1 MNTFPLFFKLE
12 TRKVLIVGGGD
23 VALRKADLLSRAGA
37 CITVLAPSIDHDIE
51 ALLSDSKHQLIYE
64 NYNKSYMSGA
74 RIIIAA
80 TDEETLN
87 HQIHADA
94 TERNIPVNVVD
105 TPHLCDFIFPAIV
118 DRNPIVIGISSN
130 GKAPVLAR
138 LLRARLETL
147 IPQGYGKLAKL
158 AGEFRSEVKAKIPTL
173 TGRRQFWERAFEG
186 KVSELMFAG
195 NEDQASAL
203 LKSDLDTTAA
213 AIGNSS
219 TASETAPV
227 TSVAK
232 AMLNNDASQANATE
246 QHLSTQSEQ
255 SAQSA
260 QTEMGE
266 VYIVGAGPGD
276 PELLTFKAL
285 RLMQQA
291 DIVYYDALVSPQ
303 VLDLCRRDAD
313 KVYVGKKRSNHAVAQ
328 LGINELLV
336 NSAKTGRR
344 VVRLKGGD
352 PFIFG
357 RGGEEIESLR
367 AHGVPYQ
374 VVPGIT
380 AANAA
385 ASYAGIPLTHRD
397 HSQSV
402 RFVTGFLKAGAPNSN
417 FKSFLNT
424 DETLVFYMGLHSLP
438 RLTEGLIDA
447 GRSADTPI
455 AIVSNASMPNQ
466 QVLTGTL
473 DNIVAQQAEAQ
484 LPTPALLIMGD
495 VVSLQ
500 DDLAWYNQ
508 KKLLDSQ
515 HNNQRNGQHT
525 HDTARKARNWLR
537 GGVANTDKAHADKNH
552 YNHKQPTDA
561 RSTDQQAHALS
572 MVANLAA
579 ADDDLQELV
588 VS

>member
-12 TRKVLIVGGGD
+12 DRKVLIVGGGD

-37 CITVLAPSIDHDIE
+37 CITVLAPTIMAEIQ

-64 NYNKSYMSGA
+64 NYHKTYMTGA
-74 RIIIAA
+74 RVIIAA
-80 TDEETLN
+80 TDDETLN

-94 TERNIPVNVVD
+94 TEINIPVNVVD
-105 TPHLCDFIFPAIV
+105 TPPLCDFIFPAIV

-158 AGEFRSEVKAKIPTL
+158 AGDFRTEVKSKIPTL

-186 KVSELMFAG
+186 QVSELMFAG
-195 NEDQASAL
+195 NETQAAAQL
-203 LKSDLDTTAA
+203 QADLDDTAA
-213 AIGNSS
+213 KIDRTSNADIQLSQTAISVTDS
-219 TASETAPV
+219 KDQPQQHPEHSAAS
-227 TSVAK
+227 
-232 AMLNNDASQANATE
+232 
-246 QHLSTQSEQ
+246 SEQ
-255 SAQSA
+255 
-260 QTEMGE
+260 TPIGE

-313 KVYVGKKRSNHAVAQ
+313 KVFVGKKRSNHAVAQ

-336 NSAKTGRR
+336 NSAKEGRR

-424 DETLVFYMGLHSLP
+424 DETVVFYMGLHSLP
-438 RLTEGLIDA
+438 RLTEGLIEA
-447 GRSADTPI
+447 GRNADTPI
-455 AIVSNASMPNQ
+455 AIISNASMPNQ

-473 DNIVAQQAEAQ
+473 ATIVAQQEKAQ

-495 VVSLQ
+495 VVALHHN
-500 DDLAWYNQ
+500 LAWYNLQ
-508 KKLLDSQ
+508 NQQ
-515 HNNQRNGQHT
+515 HNQNVS
-525 HDTARKARNWLR
+525 DTANNWLR
-537 GGVANTDKAHADKNH
+537 GGTAATPKETSL
-552 YNHKQPTDA
+552 Q
-561 RSTDQQAHALS
+561 QQAHALS
-572 MVANLAA
+572 MVANLATQ
-579 ADDDLQELV
+579 QEDGLEKLV
-588 VS
+588 ID

>member
-1 MNTFPLFFKLE
+1 MTGNAMNTFPLFFKLE
-12 TRKVLIVGGGD
+12 DRKVLIVGGGD

-37 CITVLAPSIDHDIE
+37 CITILAPSISAEIQ
-51 ALLSDSKHQLIYE
+51 ALLADSKHQLIYE
-64 NYNKSYMSGA
+64 NYNKTYMSGA
-74 RIIIAA
+74 RVIIAA
-80 TDEETLN
+80 TDDEMLN
-87 HQIHADA
+87 HQVHADA
-94 TERNIPVNVVD
+94 TELNIPVNVVD
-105 TPHLCDFIFPAIV
+105 TPPLCDFIFPAIV

-158 AGEFRSEVKAKIPTL
+158 AGDFRTEVKSKIPTL
-173 TGRRQFWERAFEG
+173 TGRRQFWERTFEG
-186 KVSELMFAG
+186 QVSELMFAG
-195 NEDQASAL
+195 NEAQAAAQL
-203 LKSDLDTTAA
+203 QADLDETAA
-213 AIGNSS
+213 KIDKTSITDTQKLQTEFS
-219 TASETAPV
+219 
-227 TSVAK
+227 SVATTDTIDQPK
-232 AMLNNDASQANATE
+232 QHFEHSSVSPE
-246 QHLSTQSEQ
+246 QTPI
-255 SAQSA
+255 
-260 QTEMGE
+260 GE

-313 KVYVGKKRSNHAVAQ
+313 KVFVGKKRSNHAVAQ

-336 NSAKTGRR
+336 NSAKEGRR

-367 AHGVPYQ
+367 AHAVPYQ

-402 RFVTGFLKAGAPNSN
+402 RFVTGFLKAGAPNNN

-424 DETLVFYMGLHSLP
+424 DETVVFYMGLHSLP
-438 RLTEGLIDA
+438 RLTEGLIEA
-447 GRSADTPI
+447 GRSSDTPI

-473 DNIVAQQAEAQ
+473 TDIVELQEKKQ

-495 VVSLQ
+495 VVALHH
-500 DDLAWYNQ
+500 DLAWYNLQ
-508 KKLLDSQ
+508 SQQ
-515 HNNQRNGQHT
+515 HNQNIN
-525 HDTARKARNWLR
+525 DTANNWLR
-537 GGVANTDKAHADKNH
+537 GGTAATPKEGHTDTN
-552 YNHKQPTDA
+552 
-561 RSTDQQAHALS
+561 QQAHALS

-579 ADDDLQELV
+579 ADNGLEELV
-588 VS
+588 ID

>member
-12 TRKVLIVGGGD
+12 DRKVLIVGGGD

-37 CITVLAPSIDHDIE
+37 SITVVATDICDE
-51 ALLSDSKHQLIYE
+51 LQALLQDDKHQLIYE
-64 NYNKSYMSGA
+64 QYNKKYMAGA
-74 RIIIAA
+74 RVIIAG
-80 TDEETLN
+80 TDDEALN

-94 TERNIPVNVVD
+94 TELNIPVNVVD
-105 TPHLCDFIFPAIV
+105 TPPLCDFIFPAIV

-158 AGEFRSEVKAKIPTL
+158 AGDFRAEVKTKIPTL

-186 KVSELMFAG
+186 QVSELMFAG
-195 NEDQASAL
+195 NETQAAAQL
-203 LKSDLDTTAA
+203 QADLDSTAA
-213 AIGNSS
+213 KIANNNANKDAPTRQHS
-219 TASETAPV
+219 TAQKTHTDSLTTPMLSNESAASDSETV
-227 TSVAK
+227 
-232 AMLNNDASQANATE
+232 
-246 QHLSTQSEQ
+246 
-255 SAQSA
+255 AQS
-260 QTEMGE
+260 TPPVGE

-291 DIVYYDALVSPQ
+291 DIVFYDALVSPQ

-313 KVYVGKKRSNHAVAQ
+313 KIFVGKKRSNHAVAQ

-336 NSAKTGRR
+336 AEAKKGRR

-367 AHGVPYQ
+367 AHDIPYQ

-402 RFVTGFLKAGAPNSN
+402 RFVTGFLKAGAPNNN
-417 FKSFLNT
+417 FKNFLNT
-424 DETLVFYMGLHSLP
+424 DETVVFYMGLHSLA
-438 RLTEGLIDA
+438 RLTEGLIEA
-447 GRSADTPI
+447 GRSSETPI

-473 DNIVAQQAEAQ
+473 ATINELQEQNQ

-495 VVSLQ
+495 VVALHN
-500 DDLAWYNQ
+500 DLAWYNLQ
-508 KKLLDSQ
+508 NKTVS
-515 HNNQRNGQHT
+515 
-525 HDTARKARNWLR
+525 DTADNWLR
-537 GGVANTDKAHADKNH
+537 GGTASTPKDQLTDN
-552 YNHKQPTDA
+552 
-561 RSTDQQAHALS
+561 SSQQAHALS
-572 MVANLAA
+572 MIANLAEQPS
-579 ADDDLQELV
+579 DSLEQLV
-588 VS
+588 IS

>member
-12 TRKVLIVGGGD
+12 NRKVLIVGGGD

-37 CITVLAPSIDHDIE
+37 AITILAPDISTE
-51 ALLSDSKHQLIYE
+51 IQALLSDDKHELIYK
-64 NYNKSYMSGA
+64 NYNKSYMTGA
-74 RIIIAA
+74 RVIIAA
-80 TDEETLN
+80 TDDETLN

-94 TERNIPVNVVD
+94 TALNIPVNVVD

-118 DRNPIVIGISSN
+118 DRNPIIIGISSN

-158 AGEFRSEVKAKIPTL
+158 AGEFRSEVKRKIPTL

-186 KVSELMFAG
+186 QVSQLMFAG
-195 NEDQASAL
+195 NEREASAQ
-203 LKSDLDTTAA
+203 LKADLDSTVAALENSANHSVDPDAHNPTNSPATTT
-213 AIGNSS
+213 SQHSQSHS
-219 TASETAPV
+219 TESLSVSAPV
-227 TSVAK
+227 AIDKLTTTQH
-232 AMLNNDASQANATE
+232 NNINQAQA
-246 QHLSTQSEQ
+246 
-255 SAQSA
+255 AV
-260 QTEMGE
+260 GE

-313 KVYVGKKRSNHAVAQ
+313 KVFVGKKRSNHAVAQ
-328 LGINELLV
+328 LGINELLI
-336 NSAKTGRR
+336 NSAKQGRR

-367 AHGVPYQ
+367 AHEVPYQ

-402 RFVTGFLKAGAPNSN
+402 RFVTGFLKAGAPNEKFEN
-417 FKSFLNT
+417 LLDTN
-424 DETLVFYMGLHSLP
+424 ETVVFYMGLHSLA
-438 RLTEGLIDA
+438 RLTTGLINA
-447 GRSADTPI
+447 GRSPETPI

-473 DNIVAQQAEAQ
+473 ESIVALQEQNQ

-495 VVSLQ
+495 VVAMH
-500 DDLAWYNQ
+500 DDLAWYN
-508 KKLLDSQ
+508 K
-515 HNNQRNGQHT
+515 HNKDAG
-525 HDTARKARNWLR
+525 DTETNWLR
-537 GGVANTDKAHADKNH
+537 AGTAITD
-552 YNHKQPTDA
+552 QDA
-561 RSTDQQAHALS
+561 KKPIDQQAHALS
-572 MVANLAA
+572 MIANLAA
-579 ADDDLQELV
+579 QQEEGLEQLV
-588 VS
+588 IG

>member
-12 TRKVLIVGGGD
+12 NRKVLIVGGGD

-37 CITVLAPSIDHDIE
+37 AITILAPDISTE
-51 ALLSDSKHQLIYE
+51 IQALLSDDKHELIYK
-64 NYNKSYMSGA
+64 NYNKSYMTGA
-74 RIIIAA
+74 RVIIAA
-80 TDEETLN
+80 TDDETLN

-94 TERNIPVNVVD
+94 TALNIPVNVVD

-118 DRNPIVIGISSN
+118 DRNPIIIGISSN

-158 AGEFRSEVKAKIPTL
+158 AGEFRSEVKRKIPTL

-186 KVSELMFAG
+186 QVSQLMFAG
-195 NEDQASAL
+195 NEREATAQLKADLESTVAALEDSANH
-203 LKSDLDTTAA
+203 SVDPDAHNPTNSPATTT
-213 AIGNSS
+213 SQHSQSHS
-219 TASETAPV
+219 TESLSANAPV
-227 TSVAK
+227 ATDK
-232 AMLNNDASQANATE
+232 LTTTQHNNINQAQA
-246 QHLSTQSEQ
+246 
-255 SAQSA
+255 AV
-260 QTEMGE
+260 GE

-313 KVYVGKKRSNHAVAQ
+313 KVFVGKKRSNHAVAQ
-328 LGINELLV
+328 LGINELLI
-336 NSAKTGRR
+336 NSAKQGRR

-367 AHGVPYQ
+367 AHEVPYQ

-402 RFVTGFLKAGAPNSN
+402 RFVTGFLKAGAPNEKFEN
-417 FKSFLNT
+417 LLDTN
-424 DETLVFYMGLHSLP
+424 ETVVFYMGLHSLA
-438 RLTEGLIDA
+438 RLTTGLINA
-447 GRSADTPI
+447 GRSPETPI

-473 DNIVAQQAEAQ
+473 ESIVALQEQNQ

-495 VVSLQ
+495 VVALH
-500 DDLAWYNQ
+500 DDLAWYN
-508 KKLLDSQ
+508 K
-515 HNNQRNGQHT
+515 HNK
-525 HDTARKARNWLR
+525 DTGDTEANWLR
-537 GGVANTDKAHADKNH
+537 EEVPKNKGV
-552 YNHKQPTDA
+552 KQ
-561 RSTDQQAHALS
+561 STNQQAHALS
-572 MVANLAA
+572 MIANLAA
-579 ADDDLQELV
+579 QQKEGLEQLV
-588 VS
+588 IG

>member
-12 TRKVLIVGGGD
+12 DRKVLIVGGGD

-37 CITVLAPSIDHDIE
+37 SITVMATDICDE
-51 ALLSDSKHQLIYE
+51 LQALLQDDKHQLIYE
-64 NYNKSYMSGA
+64 QYNKKYMAGA
-74 RIIIAA
+74 RVIIAG
-80 TDEETLN
+80 TDDEALN

-94 TERNIPVNVVD
+94 TELNIPVNVVD
-105 TPHLCDFIFPAIV
+105 TPPLCDFIFPAIV

-158 AGEFRSEVKAKIPTL
+158 AGDFRAEVKTKIPTL

-186 KVSELMFAG
+186 QVSELMFAG
-195 NEDQASAL
+195 NETQAAAQL
-203 LKSDLDTTAA
+203 QADLDSTAA
-213 AIGNSS
+213 QIANNNANKDAPTRQHS
-219 TASETAPV
+219 TAQKTHTDSLTTPMLSNESAASDSETV
-227 TSVAK
+227 
-232 AMLNNDASQANATE
+232 
-246 QHLSTQSEQ
+246 
-255 SAQSA
+255 AQS
-260 QTEMGE
+260 TPPVGE

-291 DIVYYDALVSPQ
+291 DIVFYDALVSPQ

-313 KVYVGKKRSNHAVAQ
+313 KIFVGKKRSNHAVAQ

-336 NSAKTGRR
+336 AEAKKGRR

-367 AHGVPYQ
+367 AHDIPYQ

-402 RFVTGFLKAGAPNSN
+402 RFVTGFLKAGAPNNN
-417 FKSFLNT
+417 FKNFLNT
-424 DETLVFYMGLHSLP
+424 DETVVFYMGLHSLA
-438 RLTEGLIDA
+438 RLTEGLIEA
-447 GRSADTPI
+447 GRSSETPI

-473 DNIVAQQAEAQ
+473 ATINELQEQNQ

-495 VVSLQ
+495 VVALHN
-500 DDLAWYNQ
+500 DLAWYNLQ
-508 KKLLDSQ
+508 NKTVS
-515 HNNQRNGQHT
+515 
-525 HDTARKARNWLR
+525 DTADNWLR
-537 GGVANTDKAHADKNH
+537 GGTASTPKDQLTDN
-552 YNHKQPTDA
+552 
-561 RSTDQQAHALS
+561 SSQQAHALS
-572 MVANLAA
+572 MIANLAEQPS
-579 ADDDLQELV
+579 DSLEQLV
-588 VS
+588 IS

>member
-1 MNTFPLFFKLE
+1 MIGHIMNTFPLFFKLE
-12 TRKVLIVGGGD
+12 DRKVLIVGGGD

-37 CITVLAPSIDHDIE
+37 TITILAPSISHE
-51 ALLSDSKHQLIYE
+51 LQALLSDSKHELIYE
-64 NYNKSYMSGA
+64 HYNKKYMTDS
-74 RIIIAA
+74 RVIIAG
-80 TDEETLN
+80 TDDEALN

-94 TERNIPVNVVD
+94 TALNIPVNVVD

-158 AGEFRSEVKAKIPTL
+158 AGEFRGEVKAKIPTL
-173 TGRRQFWERAFEG
+173 TGRRQFWEKAFEG
-186 KVSELMFAG
+186 PISQLMFAG
-195 NEDQASAL
+195 NEAQAAAQL
-203 LKSDLDTTAA
+203 QADLDSTAA
-213 AIGNSS
+213 QIVRENSISSNSDIANAQAAS
-219 TASETAPV
+219 TTAPV
-227 TSVAK
+227 LTGDFLTDNSHGNTVAK
-232 AMLNNDASQANATE
+232 
-246 QHLSTQSEQ
+246 STQPV
-255 SAQSA
+255 
-260 QTEMGE
+260 GE

-313 KVYVGKKRSNHAVAQ
+313 KVFVGKKRSNHAVAQ

-336 NSAKTGRR
+336 NSAKEGSR

-367 AHGVPYQ
+367 AHGIPYQ

-424 DETLVFYMGLHSLP
+424 DETVVFYMGLHSLP

-447 GRSADTPI
+447 GRSAETPI

-473 DNIVAQQAEAQ
+473 ENIVELQEKNQ

-495 VVSLQ
+495 VVSLHH
-500 DDLAWYNQ
+500 DLAWYNLQ
-508 KKLLDSQ
+508 NQQ
-515 HNNQRNGQHT
+515 HNQNVS
-525 HDTARKARNWLR
+525 DTDSNWLR
-537 GGVANTDKAHADKNH
+537 GGIAATPKDNH
-552 YNHKQPTDA
+552 TN
-561 RSTDQQAHALS
+561 QQAHALS
-572 MVANLAA
+572 MIANLATE
-579 ADDDLQELV
+579 DEGLEQLV
-588 VS
+588 IG

>member
-12 TRKVLIVGGGD
+12 DRKVLIVGGGD

-37 CITVLAPSIDHDIE
+37 CITVLAPTIMAEIQ

-64 NYNKSYMSGA
+64 NYHKTYMTGA
-74 RIIIAA
+74 RVIIAA
-80 TDEETLN
+80 TDDETLN

-94 TERNIPVNVVD
+94 TDINIPVNVVD
-105 TPHLCDFIFPAIV
+105 TPPLCDFIFPAIV

-158 AGEFRSEVKAKIPTL
+158 AGDFRTEVKSKIPTL
-173 TGRRQFWERAFEG
+173 TGRRQFWERTFEG
-186 KVSELMFAG
+186 QVSELMFAG
-195 NEDQASAL
+195 NETQAAAQL
-203 LKSDLDTTAA
+203 QADLNDTAA
-213 AIGNSS
+213 KIDRTSNADTQIPQTAISVTDS
-219 TASETAPV
+219 KDQPQQHPEHSAAS
-227 TSVAK
+227 
-232 AMLNNDASQANATE
+232 
-246 QHLSTQSEQ
+246 SEQ
-255 SAQSA
+255 
-260 QTEMGE
+260 TPIGE

-313 KVYVGKKRSNHAVAQ
+313 KVFVGKKRSNHAVAQ

-336 NSAKTGRR
+336 NSAKEGRR

-424 DETLVFYMGLHSLP
+424 DETVVFYMGLHSLP
-438 RLTEGLIDA
+438 RLTEGLIEA
-447 GRSADTPI
+447 GRNADTPI
-455 AIVSNASMPNQ
+455 AIISNASMPNQ

-473 DNIVAQQAEAQ
+473 ATIVAQQEKAQ

-495 VVSLQ
+495 VVALHH
-500 DDLAWYNQ
+500 DLAWYNLQ
-508 KKLLDSQ
+508 NQQ
-515 HNNQRNGQHT
+515 HNQNVS
-525 HDTARKARNWLR
+525 DTANNWLR
-537 GGVANTDKAHADKNH
+537 GGTAATPKETSL
-552 YNHKQPTDA
+552 Q
-561 RSTDQQAHALS
+561 QQAHALS
-572 MVANLAA
+572 MVANLATQ
-579 ADDDLQELV
+579 QEDGLEKLV
-588 VS
+588 ID

>member
-1 MNTFPLFFKLE
+1 MIPHNGGIPYIFSTFIINNPIYGDTMNTFPLFFKLE
-12 TRKVLIVGGGD
+12 GRKVLIVGGGE

-37 CITVLAPSIDHDIE
+37 CITILAPNISHEIRE
-51 ALLSDSKHQLIYE
+51 LLSDNKHELIE
-64 NYNKSYMSGA
+64 KNYHKSYMSGA
-74 RIIIAA
+74 RVIIAA
-80 TDEETLN
+80 TDDETLN
-87 HQIHADA
+87 HEIYADA
-94 TERNIPVNVVD
+94 TELNIPVNVVD
-105 TPHLCDFIFPAIV
+105 TPPLCDFIFPAII

-158 AGEFRSEVKAKIPTL
+158 AGNFRSEVKSKIPTL

-186 KVSELMFAG
+186 QVSQLMFAG
-195 NEDQASAL
+195 NETEAAAQLQA
-203 LKSDLDTTAA
+203 DLDSTAA
-213 AIGNSS
+213 AIHDKAHAAENTTPTLSDE
-219 TASETAPV
+219 SEKKSPPV
-227 TSVAK
+227 
-232 AMLNNDASQANATE
+232 
-246 QHLSTQSEQ
+246 
-255 SAQSA
+255 
-260 QTEMGE
+260 GE

-313 KVYVGKKRSNHAVAQ
+313 KVFVGKKRSNHTVAQ

-336 NSAKTGRR
+336 NSAKEGRR

-402 RFVTGFLKAGAPNSN
+402 RFVTGFLKAGTPNSN
-417 FKSFLNT
+417 FKNFLNT
-424 DETLVFYMGLHSLP
+424 DETVVFYMGLHSLA
-438 RLTEGLIDA
+438 RLTEGLVDA

-473 DNIVAQQAEAQ
+473 ATIVAKQEDAE

-495 VVSLQ
+495 VVSLHH
-500 DDLAWYNQ
+500 DLAWYNLQ
-508 KKLLDSQ
+508 NQQ
-515 HNNQRNGQHT
+515 HNQSS
-525 HDTARKARNWLR
+525 DDIAKNWLR
-537 GGVANTDKAHADKNH
+537 EGSRGEAV
-552 YNHKQPTDA
+552 KQPI
-561 RSTDQQAHALS
+561 DQQAHALS
-572 MVANLAA
+572 MIANLATNSG
-579 ADDDLQELV
+579 DDLEQLIID
-588 VS
+588 

>member
-12 TRKVLIVGGGD
+12 VRKVLIVGGGD

-37 CITVLAPSIDHDIE
+37 SITVVATDICDE
-51 ALLSDSKHQLIYE
+51 LQALLQDDKHQLIYE
-64 NYNKSYMSGA
+64 QYNKKYMAGA
-74 RIIIAA
+74 RVIIAG
-80 TDEETLN
+80 TDDEALN

-94 TERNIPVNVVD
+94 TELNIPVNVVD
-105 TPHLCDFIFPAIV
+105 TPPLCDFIFPAIV

-158 AGEFRSEVKAKIPTL
+158 AGDFRAEVKTKIPTL

-186 KVSELMFAG
+186 QVSELMFAG
-195 NEDQASAL
+195 NETQAASQLQA
-203 LKSDLDTTAA
+203 DLDSTAA
-213 AIGNSS
+213 KIANNNANKDAPTRQHS
-219 TASETAPV
+219 TAQKTHTDSLTTSMLSNESAASDSET
-227 TSVAK
+227 
-232 AMLNNDASQANATE
+232 L
-246 QHLSTQSEQ
+246 
-255 SAQSA
+255 AQS
-260 QTEMGE
+260 TPPVGE

-291 DIVYYDALVSPQ
+291 DIVFYDALVSPQ

-313 KVYVGKKRSNHAVAQ
+313 KIFVGKKRSNHAVAQ

-336 NSAKTGRR
+336 AEAKKGRR

-367 AHGVPYQ
+367 AHDIPYQ

-402 RFVTGFLKAGAPNSN
+402 RFVTGFLKAGAPNNN
-417 FKSFLNT
+417 FKNFLNT
-424 DETLVFYMGLHSLP
+424 DETVVFYMGLHSLA
-438 RLTEGLIDA
+438 RLTEGLIEA
-447 GRSADTPI
+447 GRSSETPI

-473 DNIVAQQAEAQ
+473 ATINELQEQNQ

-495 VVSLQ
+495 VVALHN
-500 DDLAWYNQ
+500 DLAWYNLQ
-508 KKLLDSQ
+508 NKTVS
-515 HNNQRNGQHT
+515 
-525 HDTARKARNWLR
+525 DTADNWLR
-537 GGVANTDKAHADKNH
+537 GGTASTPKDQLTDN
-552 YNHKQPTDA
+552 
-561 RSTDQQAHALS
+561 SSQQAHALS
-572 MVANLAA
+572 MIANLAEQPS
-579 ADDDLQELV
+579 DSLEQLV
-588 VS
+588 IS

>member
-1 MNTFPLFFKLE
+1 MNTFPLFFKLDN
-12 TRKVLIVGGGD
+12 RKVLIVGGGD

-37 CITVLAPSIDHDIE
+37 AITIVAPSICDELH
-51 ALLSDSKHQLIYE
+51 ALLSDEKHTLIYE
-64 NYNKSYMSGA
+64 NYNKKYMQGA
-74 RIIIAA
+74 RVIIAG
-80 TDEETLN
+80 TDDEALN

-94 TERNIPVNVVD
+94 TALNIPVNVVD

-158 AGEFRSEVKAKIPTL
+158 AGEFRSEVKNKIPTL

-186 KVSELMFAG
+186 KVSELIFAG
-195 NEDQASAL
+195 NETEATAQL
-203 LKSDLDTTAA
+203 QKDLA
-213 AIGNSS
+213 
-219 TASETAPV
+219 ETAKKIANQHSDDTEVATNSAANLDNQDTDSDISNKGKNPV
-227 TSVAK
+227 
-232 AMLNNDASQANATE
+232 
-246 QHLSTQSEQ
+246 
-255 SAQSA
+255 
-260 QTEMGE
+260 GE

-291 DIVYYDALVSPQ
+291 DIVFYDALVSPQ

-328 LGINELLV
+328 LGINELLI
-336 NSAKTGRR
+336 NEAKKGRR

-402 RFVTGFLKAGAPNSN
+402 RFVTGFLKAGVPNEKFEN
-417 FKSFLNT
+417 LLDTN
-424 DETLVFYMGLHSLP
+424 ETVVFYMGLHSLE
-438 RLTEGLIDA
+438 RLTEGLIEA
-447 GRSADTPI
+447 GRSSETPI

-473 DNIVAQQAEAQ
+473 ASIVERQEQAQ

-495 VVSLQ
+495 VVALHH
-500 DDLAWYNQ
+500 DLAWYNLHLQ
-508 KKLLDSQ
+508 Q
-515 HNNQRNGQHT
+515 HEQSLANT
-525 HDTARKARNWLR
+525 ESNWLR
-537 GGVANTDKAHADKNH
+537 GGTATTPKGQAKGQAV
-552 YNHKQPTDA
+552 
-561 RSTDQQAHALS
+561 DQQAHALS
-572 MVANLAA
+572 MIATLSEAKE
-579 ADDDLQELV
+579 DSLEQLV
-588 VS
+588 IG

>member
-12 TRKVLIVGGGD
+12 DRKVLIVGGGE

-37 CITVLAPSIDHDIE
+37 CITILAPDISHE
-51 ALLSDSKHQLIYE
+51 LQALLTDDKHQFIYE
-64 NYNKSYMSGA
+64 NYNKTYMSGA
-74 RIIIAA
+74 RVIIAA
-80 TDEETLN
+80 TDDETLN
-87 HQIHADA
+87 HQVHADA
-94 TERNIPVNVVD
+94 TELNIPVNVVD
-105 TPHLCDFIFPAIV
+105 TPHLCDFIFPAII

-186 KVSELMFAG
+186 QVSQLMFAG
-195 NEDQASAL
+195 NETEATAQLQA
-203 LKSDLDTTAA
+203 DLDSAAA
-213 AIGNSS
+213 AISKKS
-219 TASETAPV
+219 
-227 TSVAK
+227 
-232 AMLNNDASQANATE
+232 DDANAVRETDTIAAT
-246 QHLSTQSEQ
+246 LSDESEKNLP
-255 SAQSA
+255 AV
-260 QTEMGE
+260 GE

-291 DIVYYDALVSPQ
+291 DVVFYDALVSPQ

-313 KVYVGKKRSNHAVAQ
+313 KVFVGKKRSNHTVAQ

-336 NSAKTGRR
+336 NHAKQGRR

-367 AHGVPYQ
+367 AHNVPYQ

-417 FKSFLNT
+417 FENFLNT
-424 DETLVFYMGLHSLP
+424 DETVVFYMGLHSLT
-438 RLTEGLIDA
+438 RLTEGLVDA
-447 GRSADTPI
+447 GRSSETPI

-473 DNIVAQQAEAQ
+473 ATIVAKQEQAQ

-495 VVSLQ
+495 VVSLHH
-500 DDLAWYNQ
+500 DLAWYNLQ
-508 KKLLDSQ
+508 NQQHSQ
-515 HNNQRNGQHT
+515 NS
-525 HDTARKARNWLR
+525 DDIAKNWLR
-537 GGVANTDKAHADKNH
+537 EGSRGKAV
-552 YNHKQPTDA
+552 KQPIN
-561 RSTDQQAHALS
+561 QQAHALS
-572 MVANLAA
+572 MVANLATQQG
-579 ADDDLQELV
+579 DGLEQLIID
-588 VS
+588 

>member
-12 TRKVLIVGGGD
+12 DRKVLIVGGGE

-37 CITVLAPSIDHDIE
+37 CITILAPDISHE
-51 ALLSDSKHQLIYE
+51 LQALLTDSKHEFIYE
-64 NYNKSYMSGA
+64 NYNKTYMSGA
-74 RIIIAA
+74 RVIIAA
-80 TDEETLN
+80 TDDETLN

-94 TERNIPVNVVD
+94 TELNIPVNVVD
-105 TPHLCDFIFPAIV
+105 TPHLCDFIFPAII

-186 KVSELMFAG
+186 QVSQLMFAG
-195 NEDQASAL
+195 NETEATAQ
-203 LKSDLDTTAA
+203 LKADLDSTAA
-213 AIGNSS
+213 AISKKSDDTNSVRES
-219 TASETAPV
+219 DAIKPVASDE
-227 TSVAK
+227 
-232 AMLNNDASQANATE
+232 
-246 QHLSTQSEQ
+246 SEKNLP
-255 SAQSA
+255 AI
-260 QTEMGE
+260 GE

-291 DIVYYDALVSPQ
+291 DVVFYDALVSPQ

-313 KVYVGKKRSNHAVAQ
+313 KVFVGKKRSNHTVAQ

-336 NSAKTGRR
+336 NHAKQGRR

-367 AHGVPYQ
+367 AHNVPYQ

-424 DETLVFYMGLHSLP
+424 DETVVFYMGLHSLA
-438 RLTEGLIDA
+438 RLTEGLVDA
-447 GRSADTPI
+447 GRSSETPI
-455 AIVSNASMPNQ
+455 AIVSNASMSNQ

-473 DNIVAQQAEAQ
+473 ATIVAKQEQAQ

-495 VVSLQ
+495 VVSLHH
-500 DDLAWYNQ
+500 DLAWYNLQ
-508 KKLLDSQ
+508 NQQHSQ
-515 HNNQRNGQHT
+515 NS
-525 HDTARKARNWLR
+525 DDIAKNWLR
-537 GGVANTDKAHADKNH
+537 EGSRGEAV
-552 YNHKQPTDA
+552 KQPI
-561 RSTDQQAHALS
+561 DQQAHALS
-572 MVANLAA
+572 MVANLATQQG
-579 ADDDLQELV
+579 DGLEQLIVD
-588 VS
+588 

>member
-12 TRKVLIVGGGD
+12 GRKVLIVGGGD

-37 CITVLAPSIDHDIE
+37 AITVLAPSISAEIQ

-64 NYNKSYMSGA
+64 NYSKTYMTGA
-74 RIIIAA
+74 RVIIAA
-80 TDEETLN
+80 TDDEILN
-87 HQIHADA
+87 HQLHADA
-94 TERNIPVNVVD
+94 TALNIPVNVVD

-158 AGEFRSEVKAKIPTL
+158 AGDFRSEVKTKIPTL
-173 TGRRQFWERAFEG
+173 TGRRQFWEKAFEG
-186 KVSELMFAG
+186 SVSQLMFAG
-195 NEDQASAL
+195 NEDEAAAQLQA
-203 LKSDLDTTAA
+203 DLDK
-213 AIGNSS
+213 
-219 TASETAPV
+219 TASIITDKHTENDISTEPQ
-227 TSVAK
+227 T
-232 AMLNNDASQANATE
+232 LHNNV
-246 QHLSTQSEQ
+246 
-255 SAQSA
+255 
-260 QTEMGE
+260 GE

-313 KVYVGKKRSNHAVAQ
+313 KVFVGKKRSNHAVAQ

-336 NSAKTGRR
+336 NSAKEGRR

-367 AHGVPYQ
+367 AHSIPYH

-385 ASYAGIPLTHRD
+385 ASHAGIPLTHRD

-417 FKSFLNT
+417 FKNFLNT
-424 DETLVFYMGLHSLP
+424 DETVVFYMGLHSLP
-438 RLTEGLIDA
+438 RLTEGLINA
-447 GRSADTPI
+447 GRSSDTPI

-473 DNIVAQQAEAQ
+473 ADIVELQEKNQ

-495 VVSLQ
+495 VVTLHH
-500 DDLAWYNQ
+500 DLAWYNLQNQQ
-508 KKLLDSQ
+508 KNKNS
-515 HNNQRNGQHT
+515 
-525 HDTARKARNWLR
+525 DTTASNWLR
-537 GGVANTDKAHADKNH
+537 GGTAATPKTDH
-552 YNHKQPTDA
+552 T
-561 RSTDQQAHALS
+561 SQQAHALS
-572 MVANLAA
+572 MVANLAT
-579 ADDDLQELV
+579 ADDGLEQLV
-588 VS
+588 IG

>member
-12 TRKVLIVGGGD
+12 GRKVLIVGGGD

-37 CITVLAPSIDHDIE
+37 CITILAPSICAE
-51 ALLSDSKHQLIYE
+51 LQALLNHTKNAATDSKHHLIYE
-64 NYNKSYMSGA
+64 NYNQTYMTGA
-74 RIIIAA
+74 RVIIAA
-80 TDEETLN
+80 TDDEVLN

-94 TERNIPVNVVD
+94 SQLNIPVNVVD

-158 AGEFRSEVKAKIPTL
+158 AGDFRAEVKTKIPTL

-186 KVSELMFAG
+186 QVSELMFAG
-195 NEDQASAL
+195 NETQAAAQL
-203 LKSDLDTTAA
+203 QADLDSTAAQIIKNNTATCQLTNEQDTQTASTTAT
-213 AIGNSS
+213 
-219 TASETAPV
+219 TATTATNDNTESKPIQPV
-227 TSVAK
+227 
-232 AMLNNDASQANATE
+232 
-246 QHLSTQSEQ
+246 
-255 SAQSA
+255 
-260 QTEMGE
+260 GE

-291 DIVYYDALVSPQ
+291 DIVFYDALVSPQ

-313 KVYVGKKRSNHAVAQ
+313 KVFVGKKRSNHAVAQ

-336 NSAKTGRR
+336 NEAKKGRR

-367 AHGVPYQ
+367 AHGIPYQ

-402 RFVTGFLKAGAPNSN
+402 RFVTGFLKAGAPNDN
-417 FKSFLNT
+417 FKNLLDT
-424 DETLVFYMGLHSLP
+424 DETVVFYMGLHSLA
-438 RLTEGLIDA
+438 RLTEGLIEA
-447 GRSADTPI
+447 GRSGDTPI

-473 DNIVAQQAEAQ
+473 ASIVELQEQNQ

-495 VVSLQ
+495 VVALHH
-500 DDLAWYNQ
+500 DLAWYNQ
-508 KKLLDSQ
+508 
-515 HNNQRNGQHT
+515 HNQNVSNNT
-525 HDTARKARNWLR
+525 NASTTDNWLR
-537 GGVANTDKAHADKNH
+537 EGTTATPKDDLK
-552 YNHKQPTDA
+552 YNQPT
-561 RSTDQQAHALS
+561 RQQAHALS
-572 MVANLAA
+572 MVANLAEQKE
-579 ADDDLQELV
+579 DDSLEQLV
-588 VS
+588 IG

>member
-12 TRKVLIVGGGD
+12 DRKVLIVGGGD

-37 CITVLAPSIDHDIE
+37 AITILAPVISDEIQ
-51 ALLSDSKHQLIYE
+51 ALLSDSKHQLIYAD
-64 NYNKSYMSGA
+64 YNNAYMSGA
-74 RIIIAA
+74 RVIIAA
-80 TDEETLN
+80 TDDETLN

-94 TERNIPVNVVD
+94 TALNIPVNVVD

-158 AGEFRSEVKAKIPTL
+158 AGEFRTEVKSKIPTL

-195 NEDQASAL
+195 NEVEATAQLQADLDNTAANIASANE
-203 LKSDLDTTAA
+203 SPTHTTVVAEP
-213 AIGNSS
+213 IVDNENSVEAN
-219 TASETAPV
+219 TPV
-227 TSVAK
+227 
-232 AMLNNDASQANATE
+232 
-246 QHLSTQSEQ
+246 
-255 SAQSA
+255 
-260 QTEMGE
+260 GE

-313 KVYVGKKRSNHAVAQ
+313 KVFVGKKRSNHAVAQ

-336 NSAKTGRR
+336 NSAKEGRR

-424 DETLVFYMGLHSLP
+424 DETVVFYMGLHSLP

-447 GRSADTPI
+447 GRADSTPI

-473 DNIVAQQAEAQ
+473 ANIVELQEQNQ

-495 VVSLQ
+495 VVALH
-500 DDLAWYNQ
+500 DNLAWYNLQ
-508 KKLLDSQ
+508 NQQ
-515 HNNQRNGQHT
+515 HNQNS
-525 HDTARKARNWLR
+525 DDLAKNWLR
-537 GGVANTDKAHADKNH
+537 EGSRGKVE
-552 YNHKQPTDA
+552 KQPI
-561 RSTDQQAHALS
+561 DQQAHALS
-572 MVANLAA
+572 MISSLATQ
-579 ADDDLQELV
+579 QEEGLEQLIID
-588 VS
+588 

>member
-12 TRKVLIVGGGD
+12 GRKVLIVGGGE

-37 CITVLAPSIDHDIE
+37 CITILAPNISHEIRE
-51 ALLSDSKHQLIYE
+51 LLSDNKHELIE
-64 NYNKSYMSGA
+64 KNYHKSYMSGA
-74 RIIIAA
+74 RVIIAA
-80 TDEETLN
+80 TDDETLN
-87 HQIHADA
+87 HEIYADA
-94 TERNIPVNVVD
+94 TELNIPVNVVD
-105 TPHLCDFIFPAIV
+105 TPPLCDFIFPAII

-158 AGEFRSEVKAKIPTL
+158 AGDFRSEVKSKIPTL

-186 KVSELMFAG
+186 QVSQLMFAG
-195 NEDQASAL
+195 NETEAAAQLQA
-203 LKSDLDTTAA
+203 DLDSTAA
-213 AIGNSS
+213 AIHDKAQAAEKTTPTLSDE
-219 TASETAPV
+219 SEKKSPPV
-227 TSVAK
+227 
-232 AMLNNDASQANATE
+232 
-246 QHLSTQSEQ
+246 
-255 SAQSA
+255 
-260 QTEMGE
+260 GE

-313 KVYVGKKRSNHAVAQ
+313 KVFVGKKRSNHTVAQ

-336 NSAKTGRR
+336 NSAKEGRR

-402 RFVTGFLKAGAPNSN
+402 RFVTGFLKAGTPNNN
-417 FKSFLNT
+417 FKNFLNT
-424 DETLVFYMGLHSLP
+424 DETVVFYMGLHSLA
-438 RLTEGLIDA
+438 RLTEGLVDA

-473 DNIVAQQAEAQ
+473 ASIVSQQETAQ

-495 VVSLQ
+495 VVSLHH
-500 DDLAWYNQ
+500 DLAWYNLQ
-508 KKLLDSQ
+508 
-515 HNNQRNGQHT
+515 NQQLNQSS
-525 HDTARKARNWLR
+525 DDIAKNWLR
-537 GGVANTDKAHADKNH
+537 EGSRGESI
-552 YNHKQPTDA
+552 KQPI
-561 RSTDQQAHALS
+561 DQQAHALS
-572 MVANLAA
+572 MIANLATNSG
-579 ADDDLQELV
+579 DDLEQLIID
-588 VS
+588 

>member
-12 TRKVLIVGGGD
+12 DRKVLIVGGGD

-37 CITVLAPSIDHDIE
+37 CITVLAPTIMAEIQ

-64 NYNKSYMSGA
+64 NYHKTYMTGA
-74 RIIIAA
+74 RVIIAA
-80 TDEETLN
+80 TDDETLN

-94 TERNIPVNVVD
+94 TEINIPVNVVD
-105 TPHLCDFIFPAIV
+105 TPPLCDFIFPAIV

-158 AGEFRSEVKAKIPTL
+158 AGDFRAEVKSKIPTL

-186 KVSELMFAG
+186 QVSELMFAG
-195 NEDQASAL
+195 NETQAAAQ
-203 LKSDLDTTAA
+203 LKADLDETAA
-213 AIGNSS
+213 KIDRTSNADTQIPQTAISVTDS
-219 TASETAPV
+219 KDQPQQHPEHSAAS
-227 TSVAK
+227 
-232 AMLNNDASQANATE
+232 
-246 QHLSTQSEQ
+246 SEQ
-255 SAQSA
+255 
-260 QTEMGE
+260 TPIGE

-313 KVYVGKKRSNHAVAQ
+313 KVFVGKKRSNHAVAQ

-336 NSAKTGRR
+336 NSAKEGRR

-424 DETLVFYMGLHSLP
+424 DETVVFYMGLHSLP
-438 RLTEGLIDA
+438 RLTEGLIEA
-447 GRSADTPI
+447 GRNADTPI
-455 AIVSNASMPNQ
+455 AIISNASMPNQ

-473 DNIVAQQAEAQ
+473 ATIVAQQEKAQ

-495 VVSLQ
+495 VVALHH
-500 DDLAWYNQ
+500 DLAWYNLQ
-508 KKLLDSQ
+508 NQQ
-515 HNNQRNGQHT
+515 HNQNVS
-525 HDTARKARNWLR
+525 DTANNWLR
-537 GGVANTDKAHADKNH
+537 GGTAATPKETSL
-552 YNHKQPTDA
+552 Q
-561 RSTDQQAHALS
+561 QQAHALS
-572 MVANLAA
+572 MVANLATQ
-579 ADDDLQELV
+579 QEDGLEKLV
-588 VS
+588 ID

>member
-12 TRKVLIVGGGD
+12 GRKVLIVGGGE

-37 CITVLAPSIDHDIE
+37 CITILAPDISHE
-51 ALLSDSKHQLIYE
+51 LQALLTDSKHEFIYE
-64 NYNKSYMSGA
+64 NYNKTYMSGA
-74 RIIIAA
+74 RVIIAA
-80 TDEETLN
+80 TDDETLN

-94 TERNIPVNVVD
+94 TELNIPVNVVD
-105 TPHLCDFIFPAIV
+105 TPHLCDFIFPAII

-158 AGEFRSEVKAKIPTL
+158 AGDFRSEVKAKIPTL

-186 KVSELMFAG
+186 QVSQLMFAG
-195 NEDQASAL
+195 NETEATAQLQA
-203 LKSDLDTTAA
+203 DLDRTAA
-213 AIGNSS
+213 AIHQNSEDKNS
-219 TASETAPV
+219 VKEPDTNAPAVAHESEKEGTAV
-227 TSVAK
+227 
-232 AMLNNDASQANATE
+232 
-246 QHLSTQSEQ
+246 
-255 SAQSA
+255 
-260 QTEMGE
+260 GE

-291 DIVYYDALVSPQ
+291 DVVFYDALVSPQ

-313 KVYVGKKRSNHAVAQ
+313 KVFVGKKRSNHTVAQ

-336 NSAKTGRR
+336 NHAKQGRR

-367 AHGVPYQ
+367 AHNVPYQ

-385 ASYAGIPLTHRD
+385 ASYTGIPLTHRD

-417 FKSFLNT
+417 FTSFLNT
-424 DETLVFYMGLHSLP
+424 DETVVFYMGLHSLS

-447 GRSADTPI
+447 GRSGDTPI

-466 QVLTGTL
+466 QVLSGTL
-473 DNIVAQQAEAQ
+473 NTIVAKQEQAQ

-495 VVSLQ
+495 VVSLHH
-500 DDLAWYNQ
+500 DLAWYNLQ
-508 KKLLDSQ
+508 NQQHSQ
-515 HNNQRNGQHT
+515 SS
-525 HDTARKARNWLR
+525 DDIAKNWLR
-537 GGVANTDKAHADKNH
+537 EGTNGQANNPAI
-552 YNHKQPTDA
+552 
-561 RSTDQQAHALS
+561 DQQAHALS
-572 MVANLAA
+572 MVTNLAA
-579 ADDDLQELV
+579 QQDDGDGPEQLIID
-588 VS
+588 

>member
-12 TRKVLIVGGGD
+12 GRKALIVGGGD

-37 CITVLAPSIDHDIE
+37 CITVLAPNISDEIQ
-51 ALLSDSKHQLIYE
+51 ALLSDSKHELIYE
-64 NYNKSYMSGA
+64 NYNKTYMTGA
-74 RIIIAA
+74 RVIIAA
-80 TDEETLN
+80 TDDETLN
-87 HQIHADA
+87 HQVHADA
-94 TERNIPVNVVD
+94 TALNIPVNVVD

-158 AGEFRSEVKAKIPTL
+158 AGDFRSEVKTKIPTL
-173 TGRRQFWERAFEG
+173 TGRRQFWEKAFEG
-186 KVSELMFAG
+186 SVSQLMFAG
-195 NEDQASAL
+195 NEDEAVAQLQA
-203 LKSDLDTTAA
+203 DLDK
-213 AIGNSS
+213 
-219 TASETAPV
+219 TASIISDKHTENDKSIEPQT
-227 TSVAK
+227 
-232 AMLNNDASQANATE
+232 LQNNV
-246 QHLSTQSEQ
+246 
-255 SAQSA
+255 
-260 QTEMGE
+260 GE

-313 KVYVGKKRSNHAVAQ
+313 KVFVGKKRSNHAVAQ

-336 NSAKTGRR
+336 NSAKEGRR

-367 AHGVPYQ
+367 AHSIPYQ

-402 RFVTGFLKAGAPNSN
+402 RFVTGFLKAGAPNNN

-424 DETLVFYMGLHSLP
+424 DETVVFYMGLHSLA
-438 RLTEGLIDA
+438 RLTTGLIDA
-447 GRSADTPI
+447 GRSSDTPI

-473 DNIVAQQAEAQ
+473 ADIVELQEKNQ

-495 VVSLQ
+495 VVALHH
-500 DDLAWYNQ
+500 DLAWYNLQNQQ
-508 KKLLDSQ
+508 K
-515 HNNQRNGQHT
+515 NNNS
-525 HDTARKARNWLR
+525 DTTASNWLR
-537 GGVANTDKAHADKNH
+537 SGTAATPKTDH
-552 YNHKQPTDA
+552 T
-561 RSTDQQAHALS
+561 SQQAHALS
-572 MVANLAA
+572 MIANLAEKN
-579 ADDDLQELV
+579 DSLEQLV
-588 VS
+588 IG

>member
-12 TRKVLIVGGGD
+12 GRKVLIVGGGD

-37 CITVLAPSIDHDIE
+37 CIIVLAPSICAE
-51 ALLSDSKHQLIYE
+51 LQALLSDNKHKLIYE
-64 NYNKSYMSGA
+64 NYNKTYMTGS
-74 RIIIAA
+74 RVIIAA
-80 TDEETLN
+80 TDDETLN
-87 HQIHADA
+87 HQVHADA
-94 TERNIPVNVVD
+94 TTLNIPVNVVD
-105 TPHLCDFIFPAIV
+105 TPNLCDFIFPAIV

-158 AGEFRSEVKAKIPTL
+158 AGDFRGEVKAKIPTL

-186 KVSELMFAG
+186 QVSELMFAG
-195 NEDQASAL
+195 NETQAAAQLQTDLDSTAAQII
-203 LKSDLDTTAA
+203 KNNSTSQRSDLS
-213 AIGNSS
+213 NVQ
-219 TASETAPV
+219 TASITTPVSVDDFNTNNSTHSTETNPLQPV
-227 TSVAK
+227 
-232 AMLNNDASQANATE
+232 
-246 QHLSTQSEQ
+246 
-255 SAQSA
+255 
-260 QTEMGE
+260 GE

-313 KVYVGKKRSNHAVAQ
+313 KVFVGKKRSNHAVAQ

-336 NSAKTGRR
+336 NSAKEGRR

-367 AHGVPYQ
+367 AHNVPYQ

-424 DETLVFYMGLHSLP
+424 DETVVFYMGLHSLP

-447 GRSADTPI
+447 GRTADTPI

-473 DNIVAQQAEAQ
+473 ETIVELQEKNQ

-495 VVSLQ
+495 VVSLHH
-500 DDLAWYNQ
+500 DLAWYNLQ
-508 KKLLDSQ
+508 SQQ
-515 HNNQRNGQHT
+515 HNQNIS
-525 HDTARKARNWLR
+525 DTAGNWLR
-537 GGVANTDKAHADKNH
+537 GGTAATPKDNQTN
-552 YNHKQPTDA
+552 
-561 RSTDQQAHALS
+561 QQAHALS
-572 MVANLAA
+572 MIANLAEQKES
-579 ADDDLQELV
+579 DSLEQLIV
-588 VS
+588 G

>member
-12 TRKVLIVGGGD
+12 DRKVLIVGGGD

-37 CITVLAPSIDHDIE
+37 CITVLAPTIMAEIQ

-64 NYNKSYMSGA
+64 NYHKTYMTGA
-74 RIIIAA
+74 RVIIAA
-80 TDEETLN
+80 TDDETLN

-94 TERNIPVNVVD
+94 TEINIPVNVVD
-105 TPHLCDFIFPAIV
+105 TPPLCDFIFPAIV

-158 AGEFRSEVKAKIPTL
+158 AGDFRTEVKSKIPTL

-186 KVSELMFAG
+186 QVSELMFAG
-195 NEDQASAL
+195 NETQAAAQ
-203 LKSDLDTTAA
+203 LKADLDDTAA
-213 AIGNSS
+213 KIDRTSNADTQTPQTAISVTDS
-219 TASETAPV
+219 KDQPQQHPEHSAASP
-227 TSVAK
+227 
-232 AMLNNDASQANATE
+232 E
-246 QHLSTQSEQ
+246 QTPI
-255 SAQSA
+255 
-260 QTEMGE
+260 GE

-313 KVYVGKKRSNHAVAQ
+313 KVFVGKKRSNHAVAQ
-328 LGINELLV
+328 LGINELLI
-336 NSAKTGRR
+336 NSAKEGRR

-424 DETLVFYMGLHSLP
+424 DETVVFYMGLHSLP
-438 RLTEGLIDA
+438 RLTEGLIEA
-447 GRSADTPI
+447 GRNADTPI
-455 AIVSNASMPNQ
+455 AIISNASMPNQ

-473 DNIVAQQAEAQ
+473 ATIVAQQEKEQ

-495 VVSLQ
+495 VVALHH
-500 DDLAWYNQ
+500 DLAWYNLQ
-508 KKLLDSQ
+508 NQQ
-515 HNNQRNGQHT
+515 HNQNVS
-525 HDTARKARNWLR
+525 DTANNWLR
-537 GGVANTDKAHADKNH
+537 GGTAATPKETSL
-552 YNHKQPTDA
+552 Q
-561 RSTDQQAHALS
+561 QQAHALS
-572 MVANLAA
+572 MVANLATQ
-579 ADDDLQELV
+579 QEDGLEKLV
-588 VS
+588 ID

>member
-12 TRKVLIVGGGD
+12 DRKVLIVGGGD
-23 VALRKADLLSRAGA
+23 VALRKADLLRRAGA
-37 CITVLAPSIDHDIE
+37 AITILAPTISAEIQ
-51 ALLSDSKHQLIYE
+51 ALLSHTKDKAKHELIYE
-64 NYNKSYMSGA
+64 NYNKAYMTGA
-74 RIIIAA
+74 RVIIAA
-80 TDEETLN
+80 TDDETLN

-94 TERNIPVNVVD
+94 SELNIPVNVVD

-158 AGEFRSEVKAKIPTL
+158 AGDFRNEVKTKIPTL

-186 KVSELMFAG
+186 EVSQLMFAG
-195 NEDQASAL
+195 NEDAAAARLQADLDNTASAIN
-203 LKSDLDTTAA
+203 KK
-213 AIGNSS
+213 S
-219 TASETAPV
+219 TADN
-227 TSVAK
+227 TS
-232 AMLNNDASQANATE
+232 TE
-246 QHLSTQSEQ
+246 SHTVKNP
-255 SAQSA
+255 
-260 QTEMGE
+260 MGE

-313 KVYVGKKRSNHAVAQ
+313 KVFVGKKRSNHAVAQ
-328 LGINELLV
+328 FGINELLV
-336 NSAKTGRR
+336 NSAKEGRR

-402 RFVTGFLKAGAPNSN
+402 RFVTGFLKAGTPNSN

-424 DETLVFYMGLHSLP
+424 DETVVFYMGLHSLP
-438 RLTEGLIDA
+438 RLTTGLIDA
-447 GRSADTPI
+447 GRSSDTPI

-473 DNIVAQQAEAQ
+473 ANIVELQEQNQ

-495 VVSLQ
+495 VVGLHH
-500 DDLAWYNQ
+500 DLAWYHVDNEQ
-508 KKLLDSQ
+508 
-515 HNNQRNGQHT
+515 NNENAA
-525 HDTARKARNWLR
+525 DTDNNWLR
-537 GGVANTDKAHADKNH
+537 GGKTAAAKA
-552 YNHKQPTDA
+552 PT
-561 RSTDQQAHALS
+561 SQQAHALS
-572 MVANLAA
+572 MVANLAT
-579 ADDDLQELV
+579 ADDVEQLV
-588 VS
+588 IG

>member
-12 TRKVLIVGGGD
+12 GRKVLIVGGGE

-37 CITVLAPSIDHDIE
+37 CITILAPDISHE
-51 ALLSDSKHQLIYE
+51 LQALLTDDKHQFIYE
-64 NYNKSYMSGA
+64 NYNKRYMLGA
-74 RIIIAA
+74 RVIIAA
-80 TDEETLN
+80 TDDETLN
-87 HQIHADA
+87 HEIHADA
-94 TERNIPVNVVD
+94 TELNIPVNVVD
-105 TPHLCDFIFPAIV
+105 TPPLCDFIFPAII

-158 AGEFRSEVKAKIPTL
+158 AGDFRSEVKEKIPTL

-186 KVSELMFAG
+186 QVSQLMFAG
-195 NEDQASAL
+195 NETEATAQLQA
-203 LKSDLDTTAA
+203 DLDSTAA
-213 AIGNSS
+213 AIHDKTHSDTPVNTTPTLSDDS
-219 TASETAPV
+219 DNKAPPV
-227 TSVAK
+227 
-232 AMLNNDASQANATE
+232 
-246 QHLSTQSEQ
+246 
-255 SAQSA
+255 
-260 QTEMGE
+260 GE

-303 VLDLCRRDAD
+303 VLDLCRRDSD
-313 KVYVGKKRSNHAVAQ
+313 KVFVGKKRSNHTVAQ

-336 NSAKTGRR
+336 NSAKEGRR

-367 AHGVPYQ
+367 ANNVPYQ

-417 FKSFLNT
+417 FKNFLNT
-424 DETLVFYMGLHSLP
+424 DETVVFYMGLHSLA
-438 RLTEGLIDA
+438 RLTEGLVDA

-473 DNIVAQQAEAQ
+473 ATIVAKQEDAQ

-495 VVSLQ
+495 VVSLHH
-500 DDLAWYNQ
+500 DLAWYNLQ
-508 KKLLDSQ
+508 NQQ
-515 HNNQRNGQHT
+515 HS
-525 HDTARKARNWLR
+525 DALAKNWLR
-537 GGVANTDKAHADKNH
+537 GGVTGEAT
-552 YNHKQPTDA
+552 KQPI
-561 RSTDQQAHALS
+561 DQQAHALS
-572 MVANLAA
+572 MVANLAMQ
-579 ADDDLQELV
+579 QEDGPEQLIID
-588 VS
+588 

>member
-12 TRKVLIVGGGD
+12 GRKVLIVGGGE

-37 CITVLAPSIDHDIE
+37 CITILAPDISHE
-51 ALLSDSKHQLIYE
+51 IRELLSDNKHELIE
-64 NYNKSYMSGA
+64 KNYHKSYMSGA
-74 RIIIAA
+74 RVIIAA
-80 TDEETLN
+80 TDDETLN
-87 HQIHADA
+87 HEIHADA
-94 TERNIPVNVVD
+94 TELNIPVNVVD
-105 TPHLCDFIFPAIV
+105 TPPLCDFIFPAII

-158 AGEFRSEVKAKIPTL
+158 AGDFRSEVKSKIPTL

-186 KVSELMFAG
+186 QVSQLMFAG
-195 NEDQASAL
+195 NETEAAAQLQA
-203 LKSDLDTTAA
+203 DLDSTAA
-213 AIGNSS
+213 AIHDKAHAAENTTPTLSDE
-219 TASETAPV
+219 SEKKSPPV
-227 TSVAK
+227 
-232 AMLNNDASQANATE
+232 
-246 QHLSTQSEQ
+246 
-255 SAQSA
+255 
-260 QTEMGE
+260 GE

-313 KVYVGKKRSNHAVAQ
+313 KVFVGKKRSNHTVAQ

-336 NSAKTGRR
+336 NSAKEGRR

-402 RFVTGFLKAGAPNSN
+402 RFVTGFLKAGTPNNN
-417 FKSFLNT
+417 FKNFLNT
-424 DETLVFYMGLHSLP
+424 DETVVFYMGLHSLA
-438 RLTEGLIDA
+438 RLTEGLVDA

-473 DNIVAQQAEAQ
+473 ASIVSQQETAQ

-495 VVSLQ
+495 VVSLHH
-500 DDLAWYNQ
+500 DLAWYNLQ
-508 KKLLDSQ
+508 NQQ
-515 HNNQRNGQHT
+515 HNQSS
-525 HDTARKARNWLR
+525 DDIAKNWLR
-537 GGVANTDKAHADKNH
+537 EGSRGESI
-552 YNHKQPTDA
+552 KQPI
-561 RSTDQQAHALS
+561 DQQAHALS
-572 MVANLAA
+572 MIANLATNSG
-579 ADDDLQELV
+579 DDLEQLIID
-588 VS
+588 

>member
-12 TRKVLIVGGGD
+12 GRKVLIVGGGE

-37 CITVLAPSIDHDIE
+37 CITILAPDISHE
-51 ALLSDSKHQLIYE
+51 IRELLSDNKHELIE
-64 NYNKSYMSGA
+64 KNYHKSYMSGA
-74 RIIIAA
+74 RVIIAA
-80 TDEETLN
+80 TDDETLN
-87 HQIHADA
+87 HEIHADA
-94 TERNIPVNVVD
+94 TELNIPVNVVD
-105 TPHLCDFIFPAIV
+105 TPHLCDFIFPAII

-186 KVSELMFAG
+186 QVSQLMFAG
-195 NEDQASAL
+195 NETEATAQLQA
-203 LKSDLDTTAA
+203 DLDSTAA
-213 AIGNSS
+213 AISKKSDDTDSVRESDAIKNV
-219 TASETAPV
+219 APDESEKSLPAV
-227 TSVAK
+227 
-232 AMLNNDASQANATE
+232 
-246 QHLSTQSEQ
+246 
-255 SAQSA
+255 
-260 QTEMGE
+260 GE

-291 DIVYYDALVSPQ
+291 DVVFYDALVSPQ

-313 KVYVGKKRSNHAVAQ
+313 KVFVGKKRSNHTVAQ

-336 NSAKTGRR
+336 NHAKQGRR

-367 AHGVPYQ
+367 AHNVPYQ

-424 DETLVFYMGLHSLP
+424 DETVVFYMGLHSLA
-438 RLTEGLIDA
+438 RLTEGLVDA
-447 GRSADTPI
+447 GRSSETPI

-466 QVLTGTL
+466 KVLTGTL
-473 DNIVAQQAEAQ
+473 ATIVAKQEQAQ

-495 VVSLQ
+495 VVSLHH
-500 DDLAWYNQ
+500 DLAWYNLQ
-508 KKLLDSQ
+508 NQQHSQ
-515 HNNQRNGQHT
+515 NS
-525 HDTARKARNWLR
+525 DDIAKNWLR
-537 GGVANTDKAHADKNH
+537 EGSRGEAV
-552 YNHKQPTDA
+552 KQPI
-561 RSTDQQAHALS
+561 DQQAHALS
-572 MVANLAA
+572 MVANLATQQG
-579 ADDDLQELV
+579 DGLEQLIVD
-588 VS
+588 